1 MTTVYL
7 ATDNPHKVEE
17 LSAMFEREAL
27 AIQVK
32 SADEIGGM
40 PEVEETEQTFE
51 GNAMLKVEA
60 LASKVG
66 PGNYALADDSGLEV
80 DALQGAP
87 GVISARFAGEDATDI
102 QNLVKL
108 MILVSQ
114 IPEKKRG
121 AQFVCSLV
129 LMNSEGFSESYLGI
143 CRGVVIQ
150 ESRGDEGFGYDPM
163 FIPGGYELTF
173 GELGWDVKSNISH
186 RARALQQLVSWF
198 RKQNK
203 SG

>member
-1 MTTVYL
+1 M
-7 ATDNPHKVEE
+7 
-17 LSAMFEREAL
+17 
-27 AIQVK
+27 
-32 SADEIGGM
+32 
-40 PEVEETEQTFE
+40 
-51 GNAMLKVEA
+51 
-60 LASKVG
+60 G

-150 ESRGDEGFGYDPM
+150 ESRGDEGFGYEPM
-163 FIPGGYELTF
+163 FIPEGFQQTF
-173 GELGWDVKSNISH
+173 GELGRDLKFNISH
-186 RARALQQLVSWF
+186 RAKALQQLISWF
-198 RKQNK
+198 KKQE
-203 SG
+203 SSA